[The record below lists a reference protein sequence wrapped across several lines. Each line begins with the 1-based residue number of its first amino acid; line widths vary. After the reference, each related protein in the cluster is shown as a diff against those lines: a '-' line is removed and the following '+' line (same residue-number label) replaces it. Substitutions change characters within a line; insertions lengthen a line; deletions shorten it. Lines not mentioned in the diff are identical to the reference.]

1 MKTKRKPRKIKT
13 REINKKHIFSWRIC
27 GTLYP
32 ALAYVYILFYAMI
45 KEADMRLS
53 SDVSMCRI
61 DEKHIF
67 DIIKRRNQI
76 SGHRKIGCAVG
87 IPRLVNSASE
97 RRKPEKEL

>member
-1 MKTKRKPRKIKT
+1 
-13 REINKKHIFSWRIC
+13 
-27 GTLYP
+27 
-32 ALAYVYILFYAMI
+32 MI

-76 SGHRKIGCAVG
+76 FRTQEDRLCRGYTSIGELRIRAEETREGVVTRHNRLTSGI
-87 IPRLVNSASE
+87 
-97 RRKPEKEL
+97 